1 MKGSTLILPIGITTN
16 TNNLR
21 PAELIHMDFY
31 FLNRT
36 SIRGFTYV
44 LLVVF
49 KKRRLWKFCTQR
61 KDPPVDTVRVCLRQQ
76 EMQDRPVS
84 NIRTD
89 HGGELS
95 RSSKFCNMTHN

>member
-1 MKGSTLILPIGITTN
+1 MKVSTLILPIGITTN

-49 KKRRLWKFCTQR
+49 KKRRL
-61 KDPPVDTVRVCLRQQ
+61 
-76 EMQDRPVS
+76 
-84 NIRTD
+84 
-89 HGGELS
+89 
-95 RSSKFCNMTHN
+95 